1 MSLPIIELLK
11 AKGFSVSAVAN
22 NLSVSRQAVYDCIY
36 CKPNSSRRVRLH
48 LSFTI
53 GRPPSLLFSSL
64 PDKVKIVDDFEYMNS
79 KNSQHGVSV

>member
-11 AKGFSVSAVAN
+11 AKGFSVSAIAN

-36 CKPNSSRRVRLH
+36 CRRNSSRRIRLH
-48 LSFTI
+48 LAFTI

-64 PDKVKIVDDFEYMNS
+64 ADKIKIVDDFEYMS
-79 KNSQHGVSV
+79 VKNPRASV